1 MGAKNRIEFLN
12 IIECAIQNV
21 IEPKM
26 TKCTLYTHTHT
37 EIDKSVGSHRNGDQN
52 VENLDKGEES

>member
-1 MGAKNRIEFLN
+1 MYI
-12 IIECAIQNV
+12 V
-21 IEPKM
+21 
-26 TKCTLYTHTHT
+26 HTHR